1 MAEHLKFAGEH
12 VGLELI
18 LSSRLQKVTINHC
31 SSDLLPVVSGVP
43 QGSILGPILFLLFVN
58 DIPDRLST
66 SKLLLF
72 ADDAKCFHLI
82 KSLDDVCLLQL
93 DLDSLVAWSKKW
105 KLHFNSSKC
114 LAISFS
120 KKQESAEQVC
130 NSEVVHKDN
139 LRDLGVILSRD
150 LSWSAHYNAITSKAY
165 KTLGLSRRCFNRN
178 IPYFAKKNLY
188 ISLVLSQI
196 TYCSVIWRP
205 HLIKLLESVQRRATK
220 FIFNDFTSDYK
231 SRLIKLRWRLTL
243 NHKLL

>member
-1 MAEHLKFAGEH
+1 M
-12 VGLELI
+12 
-18 LSSRLQKVTINHC
+18 
-31 SSDLLPVVSGVP
+31 
-43 QGSILGPILFLLFVN
+43 
-58 DIPDRLST
+58 
-66 SKLLLF
+66 
-72 ADDAKCFHLI
+72 
-82 KSLDDVCLLQL
+82 
-93 DLDSLVAWSKKW
+93 

-120 KKQESAEQVC
+120 KKKQESAEQVYKLC

-165 KTLGLSRRCFNRN
+165 KTLGPIRRCFNRN

-205 HLIKLLESVQRRATK
+205 HLIKDIKLLESIQRRATK
-220 FIFNDFTSDYK
+220 FILNDFTSDYK
-231 SRLIKLRWRLTL
+231 SRLIKLNLLPLMMFYELCDIIKSVKSPNT
-243 NHKLL
+243 NFNINDFKLPTSSPTGQLG